1 MASGDFLLQF
11 FLHQIIKKK
20 FLFQSQEENEPPL
33 PLDLETPY
41 NTKFN
46 INDDYQNDQA
56 SSSSSSSSTG
66 TNNVNRN
73 VLINSYNPNSD
84 QNLRNIITKTNRNI
98 LTNVFDGINRIN
110 NNFTATNQ
118 MNVNSRPN
126 HKTHVEII
134 TKNGPTKR
142 PSSNIIV
149 NSYDPDSIYSNNNPS
164 NKFYPNNQYP
174 HIYHPQH
181 HVNMNA
187 FDLLNIKPTSNGS
200 PADRKST
207 CMLYLQAD
215 HTFFQKLGSDEAS
228 IESITRHV
236 QRANMIYRN
245 TGKFKFNLFLRVK

>member
-1 MASGDFLLQF
+1 MLLK
-11 FLHQIIKKK
+11 IVKKLILK
-20 FLFQSQEENEPPL
+20 SQEENDPPV

-41 NTKFN
+41 NTRFN
-46 INDDYQNDQA
+46 INDDYQSDQA
-56 SSSSSSSSTG
+56 PSLAG
-66 TNNVNRN
+66 TNVNRN
-73 VLINSYNPNSD
+73 VLVNSYNPNSD
-84 QNLRNIITKTNRNI
+84 HNLRNIITKTNRNI

-110 NNFTATNQ
+110 NNFSATNQ
-118 MNVNSRPN
+118 VNTNSRPN

-149 NSYDPDSIYSNNNPS
+149 NNYNPDLIYANNPPNKFNPS
-164 NKFYPNNQYP
+164 NQFP
-174 HIYHPQH
+174 HLYNPQH

-187 FDLLNIKPTSNGS
+187 FDMMNIKPTSNA
-200 PADRKST
+200 ADRKST

-245 TGKFKFNLFLRVK
+245 TG